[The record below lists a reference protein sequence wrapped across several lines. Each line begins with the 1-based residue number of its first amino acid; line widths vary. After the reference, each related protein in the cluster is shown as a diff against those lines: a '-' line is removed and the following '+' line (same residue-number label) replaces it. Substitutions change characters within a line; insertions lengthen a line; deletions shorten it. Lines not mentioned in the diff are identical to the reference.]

1 MNVEERLITALRRTD
16 TYEPSPDLWSRVVHS
31 IEEDRAHRRRV
42 VRTAAL
48 IGASLAGLV
57 LCAAL
62 ALEDGGTGQRIDH
75 VPLEVLE
82 TVGLVGLVLGL
93 GPAVRRFGRGY
104 CDDMFRSSSGFAAS
118 LLRVLDAA
126 FYLVFAGYILLSVDL
141 EAPDRS
147 AVLADQLAETTAR
160 VGGLLLAM
168 GLLHAVTFLSIPVL
182 ALVHN
187 STQAGRPLP
196 RWVTFL
202 LVIVGAAIG
211 LQLLPSLAALLD
223 GAS

>member
-1 MNVEERLITALRRTD
+1 MNVEQRLATALRRAD
-16 TYEPSPDLWSRVVHS
+16 TYEPSPDLWSRVAHS

-42 VRTAAL
+42 VRTAVL
-48 IGASLAGLV
+48 IAATLAGLV
-57 LCAAL
+57 LCGVV
-62 ALEDGGTGQRIDH
+62 ALEDGPSGLRVDH
-75 VPLEVLE
+75 VTLELLE
-82 TVGLVGLVLGL
+82 TVGLIGLILGL

-126 FYLVFAGYILLSVDL
+126 FYLVFTGYILLSVDF
-141 EAPDRS
+141 EAPLRTV
-147 AVLADQLAETTAR
+147 VLADQLAETTAR

-168 GLLHAVTFLSIPVL
+168 GLLHAVTFMFIPVL

-187 STQAGRPLP
+187 STRAGRPLP

-202 LVIVGAAIG
+202 LVIAGAVIG
-211 LQLLPSLAALLD
+211 LQLLPSLVALLA
-223 GAS
+223 GLS

>member
-1 MNVEERLITALRRTD
+1 MNVEQRLVTALRRTD

-42 VRTAAL
+42 VRTAMMIVAT
-48 IGASLAGLV
+48 LAALV
-57 LCAAL
+57 LLGVL
-62 ALEDGGTGQRIDH
+62 ALEDGPTGQRLNH
-75 VPLEVLE
+75 VTLELLE

-104 CDDMFRSSSGFAAS
+104 CDDMFRSSSGFGAS

-126 FYLVFAGYILLSVDL
+126 FYLVFTGYILLSVDFG
-141 EAPDRS
+141 APS
-147 AVLADQLAETTAR
+147 TIVVLADQSAETAVR

-168 GLLHAVTFLSIPVL
+168 GLLHAITFMFIPVL

-187 STQAGRPLP
+187 STQAGKPLP

-202 LVIVGAAIG
+202 LVIVGSALA
-211 LQLLPSLAALLD
+211 LQLLPALVALLA

>member
-1 MNVEERLITALRRTD
+1 MNVEQRLVTALRRTD

-42 VRTAAL
+42 VRTAIM
-48 IGASLAGLV
+48 IGATLAALV
-57 LCAAL
+57 LL
-62 ALEDGGTGQRIDH
+62 GVLSLENGPTGQRLNH
-75 VPLEVLE
+75 VTLELLE

-104 CDDMFRSSSGFAAS
+104 CDDMFRSSSGFGAS

-126 FYLVFAGYILLSVDL
+126 FYLVFTGYILLSVDFD
-141 EAPDRS
+141 APERTV
-147 AVLADQLAETTAR
+147 VLANQLVETTAR

-168 GLLHAVTFLSIPVL
+168 GLLHAMTFMFIPVL

-187 STQAGRPLP
+187 STQTGRPLP

-202 LVIVGAAIG
+202 LVIVGAAIA
-211 LQLLPSLAALLD
+211 LQLLPSIVSLLA